1 MSRRADQ
8 PGGVLT
14 APVNKIMPFS
24 AVDGF
29 GNRTA
34 VFLQGCNQNCLYCH
48 NPETIHLCVGCGTC
62 VGACPAGA
70 LSWAGEEPAVDAAD
84 AGCTAAGDSVI
95 SSAGSGVSV
104 ADRSGDSGASP
115 AGVSGIRPAGISVAS
130 PSDVSGICSAG
141 VRRVAYDFDRCV
153 NCDTCIKVCPNDASP
168 KIRNLT
174 PEELFD
180 QVKPFFPFIDGI
192 TTSGGEC
199 GLYLEFLTEF
209 YRLVKGAGKTTYM
222 DTNGQI
228 SLAGRE
234 EFLAVTDKTMID
246 LKAGTD
252 EDHRR
257 LTGRDLGPVTDN
269 IRLTAE
275 LGKLYEIRTVVV
287 PDVAD
292 SRKTVELGA
301 SLIAPYP
308 EVRYKLIKF
317 RKYGVRENF
326 SQTPEPSDELMESL
340 REIAWKKGVKEVVIT

>member
-1 MSRRADQ
+1 MSRPEETALPRFPRKTPAA
-8 PGGVLT
+8 GAALT
-14 APVNKIMPFS
+14 APVNKIIPFS

-34 VFLQGCNQNCLYCH
+34 IFLQGCNQDCLYCH
-48 NPETIHLCVGCGTC
+48 NPETIRLCVGCGAC
-62 VGACPAGA
+62 VDACPAGA
-70 LSWAGEEPAVDAAD
+70 LSWAEEGGSGSKDA
-84 AGCTAAGDSVI
+84 CP
-95 SSAGSGVSV
+95 AGSVSPGGP
-104 ADRSGDSGASP
+104 SSP
-115 AGVSGIRPAGISVAS
+115 DGL
-130 PSDVSGICSAG
+130 
-141 VRRVAYDFDRCV
+141 RRVAYDFERCV
-153 NCDTCIKVCPNDASP
+153 NCDTCIRICPNSASP
-168 KIRNLT
+168 KIRDLT

-209 YRLVKGAGKTTYM
+209 YRLVKAAGKTTYM

-228 SLAGRE
+228 PLIGQE

-275 LGKLYEIRTVVV
+275 RGKLYEIRTVVV
-287 PDVAD
+287 PGIVD

-301 SLIAPYP
+301 GLIAPFP

-317 RKYGVRENF
+317 RRYGVRENF
-326 SQTPEPSDELMESL
+326 SDTPEPSDELMEEL
-340 REIAWKKGVKEVVIT
+340 KEIARKKGVKEVVIT

>member
-14 APVNKIMPFS
+14 APVNKIIPFS

-48 NPETIHLCVGCGTC
+48 NPETIHLCAGCGTC
-62 VGACPAGA
+62 VDACPAGA
-70 LSWAGEEPAVDAAD
+70 LSWAGEEPAAEAA
-84 AGCTAAGDSVI
+84 
-95 SSAGSGVSV
+95 
-104 ADRSGDSGASP
+104 
-115 AGVSGIRPAGISVAS
+115 
-130 PSDVSGICSAG
+130 DVSGACTAD

-180 QVKPFFPFIDGI
+180 QVKSFFPFIDGI

-292 SRKTVELGA
+292 SRKAVELGA

>member
-1 MSRRADQ
+1 M
-8 PGGVLT
+8 
-14 APVNKIMPFS
+14 
-24 AVDGF
+24 
-29 GNRTA
+29 
-34 VFLQGCNQNCLYCH
+34 
-48 NPETIHLCVGCGTC
+48 
-62 VGACPAGA
+62 
-70 LSWAGEEPAVDAAD
+70 
-84 AGCTAAGDSVI
+84 
-95 SSAGSGVSV
+95 
-104 ADRSGDSGASP
+104 
-115 AGVSGIRPAGISVAS
+115 
-130 PSDVSGICSAG
+130 
-141 VRRVAYDFDRCV
+141 AYDFDRCV

>member
-14 APVNKIMPFS
+14 APVNKIIPFS

-62 VGACPAGA
+62 VDACPAGA

-95 SSAGSGVSV
+95 SSAGSGVSGT
-104 ADRSGDSGASP
+104 SSAS
-115 AGVSGIRPAGISVAS
+115 
-130 PSDVSGICSAG
+130 

-209 YRLVKGAGKTTYM
+209 YRLVKEAGKTTYM

>member
-14 APVNKIMPFS
+14 APVNKIIPFS

-48 NPETIHLCVGCGTC
+48 NPETIHLCAGCGTC
-62 VGACPAGA
+62 VDACPAGA
-70 LSWAGEEPAVDAAD
+70 LSWAGEEPTAEAA
-84 AGCTAAGDSVI
+84 
-95 SSAGSGVSV
+95 
-104 ADRSGDSGASP
+104 
-115 AGVSGIRPAGISVAS
+115 
-130 PSDVSGICSAG
+130 DVSGACTAG

-180 QVKPFFPFIDGI
+180 QVKSFFPFIDGI

>member
-14 APVNKIMPFS
+14 APVNKIIPFS

-48 NPETIHLCVGCGTC
+48 NPETIHLCAGCGTC
-62 VGACPAGA
+62 VDACPAGA
-70 LSWAGEEPAVDAAD
+70 LSWAGEEPAAEAA
-84 AGCTAAGDSVI
+84 
-95 SSAGSGVSV
+95 
-104 ADRSGDSGASP
+104 
-115 AGVSGIRPAGISVAS
+115 
-130 PSDVSGICSAG
+130 DVSGTCSAG